1 MIDFLLQLRAVIS
14 SRTAKDTSTIFVG
27 NIASSILGIGFTI
40 LAARALGP
48 ENWGVVAA
56 VASLIIILAAL
67 GDLGLG
73 ASIFRFISGK
83 WGSGD
88 SSEAE
93 RTYRV
98 IFSLR
103 IITAVVF
110 AITLLFLAPWVSKN
124 LLNREDPSLIFLG
137 VVGFLGVLLL
147 DFQIVTFQ
155 ARQNW
160 RTAAVFTS
168 LTNLVRV
175 ALVLL
180 LMSIDRISPLFVLS
194 AFVVS
199 PLLVWIFSFF
209 WRPTVPV
216 GADWRG
222 VTRKIATF
230 SSWMAGNRIVSATNS
245 RVDMLI
251 LIRLAGAHTTGIYA
265 AANQL
270 AFGVPLLVGSFATVL
285 APQFA
290 ALQGENLKDFF
301 KKAIGLSLV
310 IVLFLIAGIIFSQP
324 IISLFGPDYKA
335 SAPVLRW
342 LLVAFIPFALS
353 APAVNILIYHFE
365 RPRIIT
371 LTSLI
376 QIPVTLSL
384 NILLI
389 PKIGVFA
396 PVLVLGL
403 VNFSTMI
410 VTYIFALRY
419 LKK

>member
-1 MIDFLLQLRAVIS
+1 MIDFLLQLRSLIS

-27 NIASSILGIGFTI
+27 NITSALLGISFTI

-48 ENWGVVAA
+48 ANWGVVTA
-56 VASLIIILAAL
+56 VTSLIIILAAL
-67 GDLGLG
+67 GDFGLG
-73 ASIFRFISGK
+73 ASVFRFISSK
-83 WGSGD
+83 WSSSD
-88 SSEAE
+88 SSGAE

-103 IITAVVF
+103 VITAMVF
-110 AITLLFLAPWVSKN
+110 AIALVLLAPFLAQN
-124 LLNREDPSLIFLG
+124 LLNIEDPSFIFLAALG
-137 VVGFLGVLLL
+137 LLGVLLL

-160 RTAAVFTS
+160 RIAALFVS
-168 LTNLVRV
+168 LTNLLRV

-180 LMSIDRISPLFVLS
+180 LVSSGRISQLSVLL
-194 AFVVS
+194 AFVAS
-199 PLLVWIFSFF
+199 PILVWAISFF

-216 GADWRG
+216 GANWGR
-222 VTRKIATF
+222 VIRKIATF

-245 RVDMLI
+245 RVDTLL

-270 AFGVPLLVGSFATVL
+270 ALGVPLFVGSFATVL

-290 ALQGENLKDFF
+290 TLQGDNLHAFF
-301 KKAIGLSLV
+301 KKAMNLSFI
-310 IVLFLIAGIIFSQP
+310 IVLFLVAGVIFSQP
-324 IISLFGPDYKA
+324 IISLFGPDYAA
-335 SAPVLRW
+335 STPVLRW
-342 LLVAFIPFALS
+342 LLIAFIPFALS
-353 APAVNILIYHFE
+353 APAINLLIYHFE
-365 RPRIIT
+365 KPRIVT

-376 QIPVTLSL
+376 QMPVTLSL

-396 PVLVLGL
+396 PIFVLGL
-403 VNFSTMI
+403 VNFSTMVI
-410 VTYIFALRY
+410 AYFFSWKY
-419 LKK
+419 LKR